1 MGRAAT
7 PKGVA
12 LGLLDTLF
20 APARPD
26 AVVAE
31 ERDDAICAPVS
42 GRVVALSKVSDPV
55 FAQGMLGEGLAIV
68 PRGEV
73 AYAPASG
80 VVTAVV
86 GSRHAVA
93 IKTDGGAEVLLH
105 VGVDTVGLKGRGFHT
120 YVGKGDR
127 VQAGEA
133 LIAFDA
139 ELIHDCGLDDTVIVT
154 VTNPEECGHVV
165 PACESYVVAGE
176 QLLSTRA
183 AA

>member
-1 MGRAAT
+1 M
-7 PKGVA
+7 
-12 LGLLDTLF
+12 GLLDTLF

-31 ERDDAICAPVS
+31 ERADTICAPVS
-42 GRVVALSKVSDPV
+42 GRVVSLSKVSDPV

-86 GSRHAVA
+86 SSKHAVA
-93 IKTDGGAEVLLH
+93 IKADSGAEVLLH

-127 VQAGEA
+127 VRAGEA

-139 ELIHDCGLDDTVIVT
+139 ELIHGCGLDDTVIVT
-154 VTNPEECGHVV
+154 VTNPEECGRVV
-165 PACESYVVAGE
+165 PACEGDVAAGE